1 MPEREPSTSGPITI
15 DRTSPVPLYF
25 QLAQHF
31 ESAIR
36 SGALKVGAR
45 LENEVQLAEMLG
57 LSRPTVR
64 AAFLYLANK
73 GLVVRKR
80 GAGTLVA
87 NERIDRNVELTSL
100 YDDLAASGR
109 NPATRVLKAEVS
121 HASDQVADAL
131 QLPERA
137 LVMSLERIR
146 LADGEPMALMHNY
159 LPAGL
164 VQLNV
169 EMLEEHGLY
178 ELLRASGIGLYSATQ
193 RMGAK
198 NASTA
203 EARTLNETRGTALL
217 TMERI
222 AYDQSGRPVEFARH
236 LYRASRYA
244 FTTSLPRQA
253 GLGRTGVGTWRS
265 PPPGA
270 WLRTPGRDQC
280 PAACA
285 VTPRRAGGYRTRRR
299 YLQPQHHQGEEG
311 QDAAGGTFYQPR
323 WLLRLRSWSGHDKRL
338 SIPMNIRVFL
348 HNEGRETSGVAA
360 RAAARGWA
368 EWWAPGRCRP

>member
-1 MPEREPSTSGPITI
+1 MTHTALPIQV
-15 DRTSPVPLYF
+15 DRSSPVPLYF
-25 QLAQHF
+25 QVAQSLEQLIESGDLAT
-31 ESAIR
+31 
-36 SGALKVGAR
+36 GTR
-45 LENEVQLAEMLG
+45 LENEIDLAEAFG
-57 LSRPTVR
+57 LSRQTMRR
-64 AAFLYLANK
+64 AIQYLVDR
-73 GLVVRKR
+73 GLLVRKR
-80 GAGTLVA
+80 GVGTQVVHA
-87 NERIDRNVELTSL
+87 KVRRQVELTSL

-146 LADGEPMALMHNY
+146 MADGEPMALMHNY

-178 ELLRASGIGLYSATQ
+178 ELLRASGVGLYSATQ

-244 FTTSLPRQA
+244 FTTSFPRPEA
-253 GLGRTGVGTWRS
+253 
-265 PPPGA
+265 A
-270 WLRTPGRDQC
+270 LR
-280 PAACA
+280 
-285 VTPRRAGGYRTRRR
+285 
-299 YLQPQHHQGEEG
+299 
-311 QDAAGGTFYQPR
+311 
-323 WLLRLRSWSGHDKRL
+323 
-338 SIPMNIRVFL
+338 
-348 HNEGRETSGVAA
+348 
-360 RAAARGWA
+360 
-368 EWWAPGRCRP
+368 

>member
-1 MPEREPSTSGPITI
+1 MSLTARMSTMPEREPSTSGPITI
-15 DRTSPVPLYF
+15 DRTSPVPLYSEW
-25 QLAQHF
+25 AQHF
-31 ESAIR
+31 NSAII

-45 LENEVQLAEMLG
+45 LENEVKLEERLG
-57 LSRPTVR
+57 VRRQTVR
-64 AAFLYLANK
+64 EAFRSLAKK

-80 GAGTLVA
+80 GAGTVVA

-100 YDDLAASGR
+100 YDDLVASGR
-109 NPATRVLKAEVS
+109 TPATRVLKAEVS
-121 HASDQVADAL
+121 HASDQVAQAL

-198 NASTA
+198 NASAA
-203 EARTLNETRGTALL
+203 EARTLDETCGTALL

-222 AYDQSGRPVEFARH
+222 AHDQSGRPEEFAPH
-236 LYRASRYA
+236 LHRASRYA
-244 FTTSLPRQA
+244 LTTSFPR
-253 GLGRTGVGTWRS
+253 
-265 PPPGA
+265 P
-270 WLRTPGRDQC
+270 
-280 PAACA
+280 
-285 VTPRRAGGYRTRRR
+285 
-299 YLQPQHHQGEEG
+299 
-311 QDAAGGTFYQPR
+311 
-323 WLLRLRSWSGHDKRL
+323 
-338 SIPMNIRVFL
+338 
-348 HNEGRETSGVAA
+348 
-360 RAAARGWA
+360 
-368 EWWAPGRCRP
+368 

>member
-1 MPEREPSTSGPITI
+1 MPEREVGARGPITI

-109 NPATRVLKAEVS
+109 KPATRVLKAEVS
-121 HASDQVADAL
+121 HASDQVAEAL
-131 QLPERA
+131 QLPERS

-169 EMLEEHGLY
+169 EMLEQHGLY

-193 RMGAK
+193 CMGAK
-198 NASTA
+198 NASA
-203 EARTLNETRGTALL
+203 SEARTLDETRGTALL

-222 AYDQSGRPVEFARH
+222 AYDQAGRPSSSPGTCTGPPGTPSP
-236 LYRASRYA
+236 RASRGLSRSSADGSRFRPALIWQYVGLC
-244 FTTSLPRQA
+244 LPGGGSASRWPWSPRA
-253 GLGRTGVGTWRS
+253 ACCPWPTRSSVS
-265 PPPGA
+265 PP
-270 WLRTPGRDQC
+270 TGRPSQ
-280 PAACA
+280 
-285 VTPRRAGGYRTRRR
+285 RRR
-299 YLQPQHHQGEEG
+299 
-311 QDAAGGTFYQPR
+311 R
-323 WLLRLRSWSGHDKRL
+323 RLRPG
-338 SIPMNIRVFL
+338 P
-348 HNEGRETSGVAA
+348 GP
-360 RAAARGWA
+360 
-368 EWWAPGRCRP
+368 APGRLPA

>member
-1 MPEREPSTSGPITI
+1 MMPEREVGATGPITI

-25 QLAQHF
+25 QLAQYF

-45 LENEVQLAEMLG
+45 LQNEVQ
-57 LSRPTVR
+57 
-64 AAFLYLANK
+64 
-73 GLVVRKR
+73 LVVRKR

-109 NPATRVLKAEVS
+109 QPATRVLKAEVS

-131 QLPERA
+131 QLHERA

-169 EMLEEHGLY
+169 EMLEQHGLY

-198 NASTA
+198 NASA
-203 EARTLNETRGTALL
+203 SEARMLDETRGTALL
-217 TMERI
+217 TMERT
-222 AYDQSGRPVEFARH
+222 AYDQAGRPVEFARH

-244 FTTSLPRQA
+244 FTTSFPRPEPVI
-253 GLGRTGVGTWRS
+253 G
-265 PPPGA
+265 
-270 WLRTPGRDQC
+270 
-280 PAACA
+280 
-285 VTPRRAGGYRTRRR
+285 
-299 YLQPQHHQGEEG
+299 
-311 QDAAGGTFYQPR
+311 
-323 WLLRLRSWSGHDKRL
+323 
-338 SIPMNIRVFL
+338 
-348 HNEGRETSGVAA
+348 
-360 RAAARGWA
+360 
-368 EWWAPGRCRP
+368 

>member
-1 MPEREPSTSGPITI
+1 MMSERETGASVPITI

-25 QLAQHF
+25 QLAQYF

-36 SGALKVGAR
+36 SGVLKVGAR

-109 NPATRVLKAEVS
+109 KPATRVLKAEVS
-121 HASDQVADAL
+121 HASDQVAEAL

-169 EMLEEHGLY
+169 EMLEQHGLY

-198 NASTA
+198 NASA
-203 EARTLNETRGTALL
+203 SEARTLDETRGTALL

-222 AYDQSGRPVEFARH
+222 AYDQAGRPVEFARH

-244 FTTSLPRQA
+244 FTTSFPRPEP
-253 GLGRTGVGTWRS
+253 GHRLTG
-265 PPPGA
+265 PGSG
-270 WLRTPGRDQC
+270 PFGSGRDDAGA
-280 PAACA
+280 PAAGHRL
-285 VTPRRAGGYRTRRR
+285 TGPGSGPFGSGRDDAGA
-299 YLQPQHHQGEEG
+299 P
-311 QDAAGGTFYQPR
+311 AADH
-323 WLLRLRSWSGHDKRL
+323 RLTD
-338 SIPMNIRVFL
+338 
-348 HNEGRETSGVAA
+348 
-360 RAAARGWA
+360 
-368 EWWAPGRCRP
+368 PGFGPP